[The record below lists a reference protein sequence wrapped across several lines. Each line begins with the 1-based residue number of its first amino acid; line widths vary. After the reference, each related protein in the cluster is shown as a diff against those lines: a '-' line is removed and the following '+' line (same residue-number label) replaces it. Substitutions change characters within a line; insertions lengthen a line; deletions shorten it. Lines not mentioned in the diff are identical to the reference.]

1 MDYLLFI
8 LFGLTCF
15 AYVDNSISFTSLVSY
30 KPVKQEVSCTV
41 ILPPMVSVLWIAQEN
56 QPESANVVVM
66 CNDKNDHPLV
76 LETMKNCLDE

>member
-30 KPVKQEVSCTV
+30 KPVKLEVSCTV
-41 ILPPMVSVLWIAQEN
+41 ILPLW
-56 QPESANVVVM
+56 
-66 CNDKNDHPLV
+66 
-76 LETMKNCLDE
+76 